1 MQNIEQVGEWSRW
14 RWCSDTCVIRRTALT
29 DRQEHC
35 SSTTL
40 SFFLELSGC
49 PAAVPGLLQ
58 RQGWYSRPMTNA
70 ERLREFHRAIGQ
82 HSPTQ
87 PTVPDA
93 GLLQL
98 RRTLIAEEWREVE
111 EEFVALQTRLET
123 ETQLLPTDLTPL
135 VHELTD
141 LLYVTYGALD
151 QLGVDADAVFAE
163 VHRANLSKASG
174 PKRSDGKQLKP
185 EGWRPADVRGV
196 LEKQL

>member
-1 MQNIEQVGEWSRW
+1 
-14 RWCSDTCVIRRTALT
+14 
-29 DRQEHC
+29 
-35 SSTTL
+35 
-40 SFFLELSGC
+40 
-49 PAAVPGLLQ
+49 
-58 RQGWYSRPMTNA
+58 MTNA
-70 ERLREFHRAIGQ
+70 ERLREFHHAIGQ
-82 HSPTQ
+82 PSPVR

-93 GLLQL
+93 GLLKL

-111 EEFVALQTRLET
+111 DEFVALQTHLEIQ
-123 ETQLLPTDLTPL
+123 TQLLPTDLTPL

-185 EGWRPADVRGV
+185 EDWRPADVWAM